1 MPMYQYIC
9 KKCDTIF
16 DRRLSISENKL
27 PESEPCPSCNESGSV
42 LQYLGAPPGIH
53 SGEGLASSGKIPSD
67 FREVMQK
74 IRKAN
79 PGHNLG

>member
-1 MPMYQYIC
+1 MPLYEY
-9 KKCDTIF
+9 KCSKCEHLF
-16 DRRLSISENKL
+16 DKRLSINENKL
-27 PESEPCPSCNESGSV
+27 PESEPCPSCNEVGGV

-53 SGEGLASSGKIPSD
+53 SGEGIAQSGKIPGD

-74 IRKAN
+74 IRAAN